1 MAKIQRFFKKPTS
14 FLILKILKSTF
25 AALNIENEA

>member
-1 MAKIQRFFKKPTS
+1 MAKIQRFFKKTTS
-14 FLILKILKSTF
+14 FFKLKILKSTF